1 MNLTVGTI
9 YHWLAYEDDELSRP
23 MISSLEYLGL
33 DIHGPT
39 PELEGPRHF
48 FRIVGTDEQVMFA
61 EKHLP
66 ELVDVA
72 GLIEMLKRFQTG
84 AHRRPPTEH

>member
-1 MNLTVGTI
+1 VQLTVGTI
-9 YHWLAYEDDELSRP
+9 YHWLSYEDAELSRP

-33 DIHGPT
+33 DIHGPM
-39 PELEGPRHF
+39 PEIAGSRHF
-48 FRIVGTDEQVMFA
+48 FRIAGTDEEVMFA
-61 EKHLP
+61 ERNLP

-72 GLIEMLKRFQTG
+72 GLIEKLRLFQTG